1 MINKLRRT
9 LGRNMQYTKA
19 NEEIDK
25 QIVQL
30 QIRAPFDLNSQAQID
45 ALKQQR
51 ENNLQS
57 MSQPMTAE
65 EYDEYDDNG
74 EYIGNQSA
82 MSTSDSATQDSS
94 IAQTAIDGVNHFAQG
109 AGLGWSDELNGII
122 GGAGRVAANGLMR
135 ATGNNVNGE
144 SFGDA
149 WNKGYTEYRD
159 FARQELNNG
168 YQRNPAISTGSEII
182 GSAISPVKVHTPR
195 GYTGSTLGNFI
206 PHPEDIARSRWINT
220 VGTGTINGAG
230 YTNDNTPEDYI
241 TNISNSIG
249 MNFLGT
255 SLGNKAFGAKNDI
268 HQFGRGFMNAG
279 AQAVPYVKN
288 YFKKKE
294 EDE

>member
-109 AGLGWSDELNGII
+109 AGLGWSDELNGVI
-122 GGAGRVAANGLMR
+122 G
-135 ATGNNVNGE
+135 
-144 SFGDA
+144 
-149 WNKGYTEYRD
+149 
-159 FARQELNNG
+159 
-168 YQRNPAISTGSEII
+168 
-182 GSAISPVKVHTPR
+182 
-195 GYTGSTLGNFI
+195 
-206 PHPEDIARSRWINT
+206 
-220 VGTGTINGAG
+220 GAG
-230 YTNDNTPEDYI
+230 YTNENTLGEY
-241 TNISNSIG
+241 TNNIGMSIG
-249 MNFLGT
+249 ANT
-255 SLGNKAFGAKNDI
+255 IGNQIGNWAFGGGNNMYRA
-268 HQFGRGFMNAG
+268 GRTMMNAFT
-279 AQAVPYVKN
+279 QSIPYGYN
-288 YFKKKE
+288 YFRKKD